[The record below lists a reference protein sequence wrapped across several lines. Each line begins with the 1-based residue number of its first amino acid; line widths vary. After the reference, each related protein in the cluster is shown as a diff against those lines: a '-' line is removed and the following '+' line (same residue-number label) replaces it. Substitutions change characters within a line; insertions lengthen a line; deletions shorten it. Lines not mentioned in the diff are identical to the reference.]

1 MKIVGL
7 DPGKTIGFCLF
18 NSDTLEFH
26 LDEAHMMTPRIG
38 EGSTVLKEMINYYD
52 PEMKFDAVIV
62 ENIVPGCGNFK
73 SHDARL
79 WQLSSFFTIDH
90 FFSGH
95 NIILVSPR
103 SLKLDFTG
111 SGGAKK
117 EKMKEVFLK
126 IMGSKI
132 KNHKEVSSHQV
143 DAFALVYNYLVKSS
157 LADWLTS
164 SKFS

>member
-18 NSDTLEFH
+18 DSDTLEFH

-38 EGSTVLKEMINYYD
+38 EGTIVLKEMIDYYD
-52 PEMKFDAVIV
+52 PEIKFDAVIV
-62 ENIVPGCGNFK
+62 ENVVPGCGNFK
-73 SHDARL
+73 SHSARL

-90 FFSGH
+90 FFSGN
-95 NIILVSPR
+95 NIVLVPPL
-103 SLKLDFTG
+103 SLKRDFAG
-111 SGGAKK
+111 SGSAKK
-117 EKMKEVFLK
+117 EKMKEVFLE
-126 IMGSKI
+126 IMGSRI
-132 KNHKEVSSHQV
+132 KNPREVSSHQV

-164 SKFS
+164 